1 MEQRELELFLHLGQ
15 SLNYGRTSLEC
26 HVSAATLTRTIQR
39 LEARVGARLLD
50 RGPRGVMLTAEGRR
64 FTAYA
69 EKALELWAGYRDAVE
84 EDLTGELRIFATV
97 TACQTLLPDLLR
109 PLRDQHPQIRLALR
123 TGDAAAALARLDE
136 GEVDAAVAGIPHR
149 LPQTLVTR
157 TVAVTD
163 LVLVKSRNTPPV
175 TPTDARL
182 RATNH
187 RPTDPPGPSDP
198 PGPRGTPSTPPPG
211 PPGPPGPTDPH
222 GPTDP
227 PGPRGTASAPPP
239 GPPGPPDPTG
249 PTGPTGPHGPHGPH
263 GPTGP
268 HGPRGT
274 PFAPPPGP
282 PGPTDPAGTPLA
294 PTGPAG
300 STGPVGTPSDPSLE
314 VPYVVPARGLVREAA
329 FRWFRRMGV
338 KPTIAAEPDGHEALL
353 ALVALGCGVG
363 VVPRLVLESSAVRD
377 QLEELPADLE
387 PLTIGLCARRADL
400 HRPLVAAL
408 WALRR

>member
-1 MEQRELELFLHLGQ
+1 MEQRELELFLHLGR

-50 RGPRGVMLTAEGRR
+50 RGPRGVVLTAEGRR

-69 EKALELWAGYRDAVE
+69 ERALELWAGYRAGSA

-97 TACQTLLPDLLR
+97 TACQTLLPELLR
-109 PLRDQHPQIRLALR
+109 PLREQHPQLRLDIR

-136 GEVDAAVAGIPHR
+136 GEVDAAVAGIPKR
-149 LPQTLVTR
+149 LPQSLVAR

-163 LVLVKSRNTPPV
+163 LVLV
-175 TPTDARL
+175 
-182 RATNH
+182 RAAE
-187 RPTDPPGPSDP
+187 RPLNGP
-198 PGPRGTPSTPPPG
+198 PSTPGGRPSDSPPG
-211 PPGPPGPTDPH
+211 T
-222 GPTDP
+222 
-227 PGPRGTASAPPP
+227 
-239 GPPGPPDPTG
+239 
-249 PTGPTGPHGPHGPH
+249 
-263 GPTGP
+263 
-268 HGPRGT
+268 
-274 PFAPPPGP
+274 
-282 PGPTDPAGTPLA
+282 PAGRPSDSPDST
-294 PTGPAG
+294 PAG
-300 STGPVGTPSDPSLE
+300 HPSDGSRDAPGGRSSGGLRDPDQLSGDSRDALIE
-314 VPYVVPARGLVREAA
+314 GPYVVPARGLVRESA

-363 VVPRLVLESSAVRD
+363 VVPRLVLDSSAVRD

-408 WALRR
+408 WALRP